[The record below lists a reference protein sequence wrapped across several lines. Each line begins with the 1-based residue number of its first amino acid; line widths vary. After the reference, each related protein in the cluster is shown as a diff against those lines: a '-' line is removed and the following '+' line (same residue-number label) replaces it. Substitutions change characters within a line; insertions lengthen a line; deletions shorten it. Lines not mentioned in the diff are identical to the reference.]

1 MVEPDVRTMPEV
13 AENELRI
20 ILGDEAAELLLPH
33 VTLWRY
39 GEALLQKY
47 GSTVTEY
54 GLVERRDG
62 QVMAEQPQ
70 RGGMEMM

>member
-1 MVEPDVRTMPEV
+1 M
-13 AENELRI
+13 
-20 ILGDEAAELLLPH
+20 
-33 VTLWRY
+33 TLWRY